1 MCSKLTGI
9 HMFMYMSIFGLHW
22 QLEHNSFSF
31 YIMNFLNW
39 WILKDN
45 FYSRAQ
51 CFHISSS
58 WIILSLQTRPYN
70 TCVHDAWSRKL
81 VATNQFIDLR
91 LIANKGRF
99 TVIPSKLCRFW
110 IVIPACIY
118 FLFLVIFFTP
128 NWTTM
133 MNACTRL
140 KNKSKSNQEI
150 VKSGD
155 DFLCYG

>member
-1 MCSKLTGI
+1 MCSKLKGV
-9 HMFMYMSIFGLHW
+9 HMFMYVSIFGLHW
-22 QLEHNSFSF
+22 QLEHISFSF

-58 WIILSLQTRPYN
+58 WIIVAAN
-70 TCVHDAWSRKL
+70 TSVQHVCTWCL
-81 VATNQFIDLR
+81 VATNLR

-118 FLFLVIFFTP
+118 FLFLVIFFFTP

-155 DFLCYG
+155 GFLCYG

>member
-1 MCSKLTGI
+1 MWVYLVYTDNWN
-9 HMFMYMSIFGLHW
+9 IFLS
-22 QLEHNSFSF
+22 LST
-31 YIMNFLNW
+31 L
-39 WILKDN
+39 WISWTDEYWKTTFIRVRN
-45 FYSRAQ
+45 VFTSRRREQ
-51 CFHISSS
+51 
-58 WIILSLQTRPYN
+58 LSLQTRPYN

-118 FLFLVIFFTP
+118 FLFLVIFFFTP

-140 KNKSKSNQEI
+140 KNKCKSNQEI